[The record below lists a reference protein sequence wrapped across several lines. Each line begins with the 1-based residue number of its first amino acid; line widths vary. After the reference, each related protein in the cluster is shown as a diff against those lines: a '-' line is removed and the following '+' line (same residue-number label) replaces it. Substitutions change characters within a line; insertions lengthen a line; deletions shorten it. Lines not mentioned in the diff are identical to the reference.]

1 MLSSSEPSGLY
12 SHPDK
17 LLEMHLLN
25 VANDTA
31 NILETSLS
39 AEKWFTQKSTIV
51 NLGYIIG
58 LTHDL
63 GKATPF
69 FQEHLFKGRDGRETR
84 HSALSSLF
92 TIKIVEHFLSKTDLD
107 PALKS
112 FLQVETFLLV
122 KDHHTD
128 LDNFLNQL
136 LPFNDIVKLQID
148 SLDDDKLQKVL
159 TNAGIDKYY
168 PQQISKDLI
177 MHWFDEFQTTELRKL
192 RIELQVRPMKLD
204 SPALYL
210 LNNLLFSALID
221 ADKMD
226 AAIGQRPTR
235 KTILV
240 EKPFIEEYVK
250 SLPQRKLNDLRNNA
264 FAEAE
269 SNFDSYL
276 DENFDKRMLFLTLPT
291 GIGKTLISFTIA
303 NRLKENLEKN
313 SKEIYRIIYSVP
325 FINIIEQNA
334 DTFKELLEAK
344 YGNTITSDM
353 MLVHHHLGDVFFST
367 TEENYDSDKSRILID
382 SWQSEFV
389 VTTFVQLFHTL
400 LSNRNS
406 MLVKFDKLAK
416 SIFIIDEIQ
425 GLPLKYWKLLSQLL
439 QETLRTLDSYA
450 IVMTATKPLY
460 FDETSGYELATFDWS
475 KLNRYFIDAATYHGI
490 NDIGTFL
497 ERFPINTNKTYL
509 FVMDT
514 VREAEDFYHLLKEKL
529 PPNEKERAT
538 FLSTHITPKQR
549 SERIQQVKDGK
560 IKYLVSTQV
569 VEAGVD
575 LDFDVVVR
583 DLAPLDSIIQSAGR
597 CNRNAERS
605 IGSVYLTKF
614 TNANDKNK
622 PYCNYIYDKILL
634 EITEKIINNSTVQ
647 EKDLPELFHKYEL
660 EVKNKKDTEGLS
672 DLLYKSVVN
681 LNYTGENGISS
692 FEVIEDDYPK
702 ADVFIEFDSIAADVF
717 EHFRQIKE
725 IRDLFQRKK
734 AFSEIKKLFYSYVVS
749 VPAATENVP
758 PVDNDF
764 LYVPHGN
771 LEDYYDSETGFL
783 LKGHDAIW

>member
-17 LLEMHLLN
+17 LLERHLLN

-31 NILETSLS
+31 NILETSLLT
-39 AEKWFTQKSTIV
+39 ENCFIQKNILV
-51 NLGYIIG
+51 NLGYIVG

-92 TIKIVEHFLSKTDLD
+92 TFKIVEHYLSQADLD
-107 PALKS
+107 HTLKS
-112 FLQVETFLLV
+112 FLQIEAFLLV

-136 LPFNDIVKLQID
+136 LPFSDIVSLQIN
-148 SLDDDKLQKVL
+148 SLEDDKLHKVL

-177 MHWFDEFQTTELRKL
+177 MHWLVEFQTTELRKL
-192 RIELQVRPMKLD
+192 RIELQVHPMKLD

-210 LNNLLFSALID
+210 MNNLLYSALID

-250 SLPQRKLNDLRNNA
+250 SLPQRELNDLRNQA

-269 SNFDSYL
+269 SNFDNYL
-276 DENFDKRMLFLTLPT
+276 DGKSDKRMLFLTLPT
-291 GIGKTLISFTIA
+291 GVGKTLISFTIA
-303 NRLKENLEKN
+303 NKLKENLEKN
-313 SKEIYRIIYSVP
+313 SKGIYRTIYSVP

-334 DTFKELLEAK
+334 DTFKELLELK
-344 YGNTITSDM
+344 YGNSITSDM

-367 TEENYDSDKSRILID
+367 NEENYDSDKSRVLID

-406 MLVKFDKLAK
+406 MLVKFNKLAK

-425 GLPLKYWKLLSQLL
+425 GLPIKYWKLISQLL
-439 QETLRTLDSYA
+439 QEALKTLDSYA

-460 FDETSGYELATFDWS
+460 FDETNGYELANFDWS
-475 KLNRYFIDAATYHGI
+475 KLNRYFIDATTYYGI
-490 NDIGTFL
+490 RDMGAFL
-497 ERFPINTNKTYL
+497 ERFPISADKTYL

-514 VREAEDFYHLLKEKL
+514 IREAEDFYHLLKEKL
-529 PPNEKERAT
+529 PPDEKEMAT

-560 IKYLVSTQV
+560 VKYLVSTQV

-605 IGSVYLTKF
+605 TGSVYLTKF
-614 TNANDKNK
+614 TNANSKNR

-634 EITEKIINNSTVQ
+634 EITEKLINNSTVQ
-647 EKDLPELFHKYEL
+647 EKDVPELFHKYET
-660 EVKNKKDTEGLS
+660 EVKRTKDTEGLS
-672 DLLYKSVVN
+672 DLLYNSVVN

-702 ADVFIEFDSIAADVF
+702 TDVFIELDNDAVDVF

-725 IRDLFQRKK
+725 IKNLFQRKK
-734 AFSEIKKLFYSYVVS
+734 AFSEIKSLFYSYVVS
-749 VPAATENVP
+749 VPVIVENVP

-771 LEDYYDSETGFL
+771 LEDYYDPETGFL